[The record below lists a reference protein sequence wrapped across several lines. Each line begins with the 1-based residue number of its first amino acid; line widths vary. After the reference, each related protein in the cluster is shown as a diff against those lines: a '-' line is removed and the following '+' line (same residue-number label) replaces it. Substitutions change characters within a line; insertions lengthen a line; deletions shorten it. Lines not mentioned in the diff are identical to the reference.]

1 MSDISTFLDEEEEYR
16 FCLVIVSTDDVGE
29 LRLVHGVRNIPGFE
43 GVGHVGDGSN
53 EVLLL
58 CINGGEVKGEF
69 AMDIVEAIYHLS
81 NCFEYNVLCICT

>member
-1 MSDISTFLDEEEEYR
+1 LSNISTFLDEEEEYR

-43 GVGHVGDGSN
+43 GVGHVGDGSD
-53 EVLLL
+53 EVPLL

-69 AMDIVEAIYHLS
+69 AMDVVEAIYHLS
-81 NCFEYNVLCICT
+81 DCFKYNVLCICT